1 MHYTYHINLDERGE
15 FYADVREENGR
26 TVYDIKGPSIF
37 EDGFMCHPADL
48 RGLGVYLLDL
58 GVLRDS
64 DSIEQ
69 G

>member
-15 FYADVREENGR
+15 FYADVRGENGR
-26 TVYDIKGPSIF
+26 TVYDIRGHSIF
-37 EDGFMCHPADL
+37 EDGFMCHTADI
-48 RGLGVYLLDL
+48 RGLSVYLLDL

-64 DSIEQ
+64 DRIEQ